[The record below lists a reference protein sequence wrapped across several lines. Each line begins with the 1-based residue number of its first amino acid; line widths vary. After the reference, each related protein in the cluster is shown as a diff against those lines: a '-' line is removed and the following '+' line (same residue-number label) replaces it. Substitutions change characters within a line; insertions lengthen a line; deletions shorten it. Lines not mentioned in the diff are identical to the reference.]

1 MNLTFI
7 PERLVGFIIN
17 VNSVYA
23 EAGIIS
29 RGKEMWPEISSDYFE
44 P

>member
-1 MNLTFI
+1 MNLTSLLGKLI
-7 PERLVGFIIN
+7 GFIVN

-29 RGKEMWPEISSDYFE
+29 NGKETWQEIRSDYFE
-44 P
+44 I